1 MSNIRN
7 IKLHLCTRNPNPGT
21 LSFHNDMAPIA
32 AYCAQFLISP
42 TRLETLDFGLLV
54 EPNRDRKAMPWTWD
68 GHEKVMLG
76 AALAQPAFMR
86 RIKKLAFSEFVFS
99 PNDFIRLLCHNEKQ
113 TLKSL
118 TFNKIHLSEGSWLV
132 FLRQLAQAVDLD
144 HVSLSGWI
152 SSPHEGRNALSQGEA
167 AAYYANK
174 GERLYAYERGRFDF
188 NPDCL
193 VDCNAFGDWN
203 DTVAALEEKWC
214 VRARIED

>member
-1 MSNIRN
+1 
-7 IKLHLCTRNPNPGT
+7 
-21 LSFHNDMAPIA
+21 
-32 AYCAQFLISP
+32 
-42 TRLETLDFGLLV
+42 
-54 EPNRDRKAMPWTWD
+54 
-68 GHEKVMLG
+68 
-76 AALAQPAFMR
+76 MR

-113 TLKSL
+113 TLKPL